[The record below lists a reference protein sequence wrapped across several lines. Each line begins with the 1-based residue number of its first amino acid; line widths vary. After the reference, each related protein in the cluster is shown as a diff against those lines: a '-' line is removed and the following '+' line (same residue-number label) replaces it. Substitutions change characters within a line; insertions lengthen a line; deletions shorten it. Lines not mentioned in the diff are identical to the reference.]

1 MRWEPRRARRSRAVL
16 LVGTLLACTVATTIS
31 HVETAI
37 AAGEDAKTSV
47 VTFAGFRAHED
58 GSATLHVD
66 MTRPAPV
73 TYEHKGL
80 SIVYLIEGAKI
91 RFRNN
96 RNPLR
101 AEHFGANVLSAKLDP
116 VKNGVTLTV
125 TLRTSTAASHRLV
138 ENEQG
143 ALLEVDVPAPARS
156 PGATP

>member
-1 MRWEPRRARRSRAVL
+1 MTA
-16 LVGTLLACTVATTIS
+16 LLAAGLTTS
-31 HVETAI
+31 LSRVESAS
-37 AAGEDAKTSV
+37 AREAESASV

-125 TLRTSTAASHRLV
+125 TLRTSTPASHRLV
-138 ENEQG
+138 ESEQG
-143 ALLEVDVPAPARS
+143 ALLEVDVPAPVRP